1 MVELAI
7 NDGFID
13 CPKLGIMDEWRCLPS
28 CEFQAERD
36 ENRVVCRFGEEEAA
50 KPAEAKAKPAGK
62 KA

>member
-13 CPKLGIMDEWRCLPS
+13 CPKLGIMDEWRCLAS
-28 CEFQAERD
+28 CEHQTAKD
-36 ENRVVCRFGEEEAA
+36 ENKVTCCFGEEQAPE
-50 KPAEAKAKPAGK
+50 PADAKAKPAER